1 MRIFSTVSGN
11 RSETLSPVSDTPLVL
26 VAGQLMTQQI
36 WEPVLSL
43 LPANMDIRFADI
55 SQDDSIGKMAVRLLE
70 SMPAQFDLVG
80 FAMGGFVAFEVLRR
94 SPERVRSLILMS
106 TLAEADT
113 HIQRE
118 RRRGYSDLVE
128 AGNFDDVVEQ
138 RIPILLSRRAQQDA
152 QSVAMVRD
160 MADATGPATFLRQQT
175 AILDRMDSRPCL
187 PDIRCPTLVLRG
199 EDDGITSADHQNQM
213 AWNIAGATS
222 ASIADCGHVIPL
234 EAPEITAGLIA
245 DWLDGRA
252 VTGKFASA
260 QR

>member
-1 MRIFSTVSGN
+1 VLAKSFSTVSGK
-11 RSETLSPVSDTPLVL
+11 RPLVL
-26 VAGQLMTQQI
+26 VAGQLMTEQV
-36 WEPVLSL
+36 WKPVLPL
-43 LPANMDIRFADI
+43 LPMDRVDISFADI
-55 SQDDSIGKMAVRLLE
+55 SKDDSIGGMADRLLDI
-70 SMPAQFDLVG
+70 MPAQFDLVG

-113 HIQRE
+113 QVQRE

-138 RIPILLSRRAQQDA
+138 RIPILLGRSARQDA
-152 QSVAMVRD
+152 KSVAMVRE

-175 AILDRMDSRPCL
+175 AILDRSDSRPCL

-199 EDDGITSADHQNQM
+199 EEDGITSADHQNLM
-213 AWNIAGATS
+213 AGNIARATS
-222 ASIADCGHVIPL
+222 VSIADCGHVIPL
-234 EAPEITAGLIA
+234 EASEIAARLMV

-252 VTGKFASA
+252 CD
-260 QR
+260 